1 MLWSFLKLASMPVS
15 VLALVADLHKRIDR
29 QDSMLDRQ
37 SAMLAAILERL
48 PSMVADGTV
57 EQRRQE
63 P

>member
-1 MLWSFLKLASMPVS
+1 MLWSFLTLSSMPVS
-15 VLALVADLHKRIDR
+15 VLALVADLHMRIDR

-57 EQRRQE
+57 EPRRQE

>member
-1 MLWSFLKLASMPVS
+1 MAVS

-57 EQRRQE
+57 EPRRQE

>member
-1 MLWSFLKLASMPVS
+1 MVFFDTCVMAVS

-57 EQRRQE
+57 EPRRQE